1 LKALAAFKAGEV
13 DLLVATDVAA
23 RGLDIVDLP
32 AVFNFDVPF
41 NAEDYVHRIG
51 RTGRAGASGLAVT
64 LVSRDDARL
73 VSDIEHLIKKKIE
86 LEPFEIDDD
95 RPRRPRPRAESEPE
109 FREERPQVAPQRTF
123 ERRPPAASADPFF
136 DRPYESSA
144 ISAGMPSWEPAPKT
158 GAPATRGLSPSIK
171 PKRKVAA
178 LLGGAKV

>member
-1 LKALAAFKAGEV
+1 
-13 DLLVATDVAA
+13 
-23 RGLDIVDLP
+23 
-32 AVFNFDVPF
+32 
-41 NAEDYVHRIG
+41 
-51 RTGRAGASGLAVT
+51 

-95 RPRRPRPRAESEPE
+95 RPRRARPRAESEPE
-109 FREERPQVAPQRTF
+109 VREERPPVAPQRSY

-144 ISAGMPSWEPAPKT
+144 SPAGTPSWEPAPKSAT
-158 GAPATRGLSPSIK
+158 PAARSLSPSIK
-171 PKRKVAA
+171 PKRKVAS